1 MAIENTTSE
10 DGLVVELDES
20 LYPKDAVYG
29 AAYVFIDRCYVKL
42 DRPSPGRL
50 SVRLKPKPGVT
61 LSADAFAGELE
72 NELLAQSWRRMIVD
86 ENRKLIEQ
94 VTTQALSGAAGPPGL
109 DDLLAMDLDED
120 TAFEDPLGIAM
131 SWEEKYKKK
140 EAPADRESES
150 SKTPSEPN
158 AGKKDPE
165 QP

>member
-1 MAIENTTSE
+1 MPVEHTTSE
-10 DGLVVELDES
+10 EGLVVDLDET

-29 AAYVFIDRCYVKL
+29 AAYVFIDRCYVRL
-42 DRPSPGRL
+42 DRPKPGRL
-50 SVRLKPKPGVT
+50 TIRLKPKPGVP
-61 LSADAFAGELE
+61 LSAEAFLGELE

-140 EAPADRESES
+140 ESTKEAASES
-150 SKTPSEPN
+150 TAEKPEPN
-158 AGKKDPE
+158 KE
-165 QP
+165 